1 MGETTHVTETA
12 VMIHGGFCGG
22 WYFEPWAERL
32 TAKGWTCLTPDLPL
46 HGDGLKG
53 ARTEPGLADLGIAD
67 YTAAMADVVRG
78 LDEAPVL
85 IGHSLGG
92 LIAQQLC
99 AQGLAKAAVLLAPAS
114 PWGIAPTSPYEIA
127 AITGLM
133 SVGPFWTMSLDPVFE
148 VAADNSMDKLPPDR
162 QRGYFDRL
170 SAESGKAM
178 FQSMLWH
185 LDLDRNAAVDAASV
199 DCPLL
204 CLTGEADKVVA
215 PATVQ
220 AVAAM
225 YDGRAEYRG
234 IPGFS
239 HWIIGEP
246 GWEVFA
252 DTAESWLD
260 STLSRQ

>member
-1 MGETTHVTETA
+1 MADTA

-32 TAKGWTCLTPDLPL
+32 TGRGWTCLTPDLPL
-46 HGDGLKG
+46 HGAGLKG
-53 ARTEPGLADLGIAD
+53 DAAPDGLAEQGIAE
-67 YTAAMADVVRG
+67 YTAAMADVVHG
-78 LDEAPVL
+78 LDDPPVL

-99 AQGLAKAAVLLAPAS
+99 AQGLARAAILLAPAA
-114 PWGIAPTSPYEIA
+114 PWGIPPTSLDEIA

-133 SVGPFWTMSLDPVFE
+133 SVGAFWTMALDPVFE
-148 VAADNSMDKLPPDR
+148 VAAANSMDKLADDHR
-162 QRGYFDRL
+162 RAVFDKL
-170 SAESGKAM
+170 GAESGKVL

-185 LDLDRNAAVDAASV
+185 LDLDRTTAVDAARV
-199 DCPLL
+199 TCPLL
-204 CLTGEADKVVA
+204 CLAGAEDKVVA
-215 PATVQ
+215 AGTVK
-220 AVAAM
+220 AVADTYGAN
-225 YDGRAEYRG
+225 ATCHVL
-234 IPGFS
+234 PGFS

-260 STLSRQ
+260 TASANR